1 MAKQVYY
8 NTQREALVDGIR
20 KMYDLDPRV
29 IEAVRSIPRRR
40 FVPQKLRD
48 QAYED
53 IALPI
58 GEEQTISQ
66 PSLVAFMTN
75 ALEIKESDK
84 VLEIGTG
91 SGYQAAILGKLAKQV
106 ITIERIENL
115 AKSAKKL
122 FKQLGLLNITVI
134 CGDGTLGYR
143 QEAPYDAII
152 VTSAFEKI
160 PPPLLEQLADGGRL
174 IMPVGGR
181 DMQTL
186 LKITKQ
192 GVNYFEKELLSVQF
206 VPLVGEFGYD
216 EKR

>member
-1 MAKQVYY
+1 MASRIDY
-8 NTQREALVDGIR
+8 NIQREALVDGIK
-20 KMYDLDPRV
+20 KMYELDPRV
-29 IEAVRSIPRRR
+29 IDAVRSVPRHK
-40 FVPQKLRD
+40 FVPKKSRD

-58 GEEQTISQ
+58 GEGQTISQ

-75 ALEIKESDK
+75 TLEIKESDK

-115 AKSAKKL
+115 SKKAEKL
-122 FKQLGLLNITVI
+122 LKQLGLLNITII
-134 CGDGTLGYR
+134 CGDGSLGYP
-143 QEAPYDAII
+143 QEAPYNAII
-152 VTSAFEKI
+152 VTAAFEKV
-160 PPPLLEQLADGGRL
+160 PPLLLEQLADGGRL

-181 DMQTL
+181 DVQTL

-192 GVNYFEKELLSVQF
+192 GKSYFEKELISVQF
-206 VPLVGEFGYD
+206 VPLVGEFGY
-216 EKR
+216 

>member
-1 MAKQVYY
+1 MINRANYKAQ
-8 NTQREALVDGIR
+8 QEALIENIE

-29 IEAVRSIPRRR
+29 IEATRSVPRHL
-40 FVPQKLRD
+40 FVPQKMRD
-48 QAYED
+48 QAYDD

-75 ALEIKESDK
+75 ALEIRGNDK

-106 ITIERIENL
+106 ISIERIKGL
-115 AKSAKKL
+115 AEKANKL
-122 FKQLGLLNITVI
+122 LKRLGFLNIKII
-134 CGDGTLGYR
+134 CGDGSLGYEK
-143 QEAPYDAII
+143 EAPYDAII
-152 VTSAFEKI
+152 VTAAFEKV
-160 PPPLLEQLADGGRL
+160 PPPLLEQLVDGGRL

-181 DMQTL
+181 DLQTL

-192 GVNYFEKELLSVQF
+192 GEGFIEKELISVQF
-206 VPLVGEFGYD
+206 VPLVGEFGY
-216 EKR
+216 

>member
-1 MAKQVYY
+1 MPRRFNY
-8 NTQREALVDGIR
+8 NILREALVESIEI
-20 KMYDLDPRV
+20 MYELDPRV
-29 IEAVRSIPRRR
+29 IEAVRSIPRHR
-40 FVPQKLRD
+40 FVPEKLRD

-53 IALPI
+53 VALPI

-84 VLEIGTG
+84 VLEIGAG

-106 ITIERIENL
+106 ISVERIKSL
-115 AKSAKKL
+115 ADKAAKRL
-122 FKQLGLLNITVI
+122 KQLGFLNIMVI
-134 CGDGTLGYR
+134 FGDGTLGYS

-152 VTSAFEKI
+152 VTAAFEKV
-160 PPPLLEQLADGGRL
+160 PPPLLEQLVDGGRL

-181 DMQTL
+181 DVQTL

-192 GVNYFEKELLSVQF
+192 GKNYFEKELISVQF
-206 VPLVGEFGYD
+206 VPLVGEFGY
-216 EKR
+216 

>member
-1 MAKQVYY
+1 MPKHFDY
-8 NTQREALVDGIR
+8 NTLQETLIQSIE

-29 IEAVRSIPRRR
+29 VEAVRSVPRHR
-40 FVPQKLRD
+40 FVPEKLRD

-58 GEEQTISQ
+58 GEGQTISQ

-75 ALEIKESDK
+75 ALEIKEGDK

-106 ITIERIENL
+106 ITLERIENL
-115 AKSAKKL
+115 SRKAEKL
-122 FKQLGLLNITVI
+122 LKQLGLLNIAVI

-152 VTSAFEKI
+152 VTAAFEKV

-192 GVNYFEKELLSVQF
+192 GKSYFEKELISVQF
-206 VPLVGEFGYD
+206 VPLVGEFGY
-216 EKR
+216 

>member
-1 MAKQVYY
+1 MPKQNDYKIF
-8 NTQREALVDGIR
+8 QEALIKR
-20 KMYDLDPRV
+20 IEIMYELDPRV
-29 IEAVRSIPRRR
+29 IEAVGSIPRHR
-40 FVPQKLRD
+40 FVPEKLRD

-53 IALPI
+53 VALPI
-58 GEEQTISQ
+58 GESQTISQ

-84 VLEIGTG
+84 MLEIGTG

-106 ITIERIENL
+106 ITLERIESL
-115 AKSAKKL
+115 SKKAEKL
-122 FKQLGLLNITVI
+122 LKQLGLFNINVI

-152 VTSAFEKI
+152 VTAAFEKV

-181 DMQTL
+181 DLQTL

-192 GVNYFEKELLSVQF
+192 GKSYFEKELISVQF
-206 VPLVGEFGYD
+206 VPLVGEFGY
-216 EKR
+216 

>member
-1 MAKQVYY
+1 MPKQNDYKIL
-8 NTQREALVDGIR
+8 QEALIQSIEI
-20 KMYDLDPRV
+20 MYDLDPRV
-29 IEAVRSIPRRR
+29 IEAVGSIPRHK
-40 FVPQKLRD
+40 FVPQKLCD

-122 FKQLGLLNITVI
+122 LKQLGLLNITVI
-134 CGDGTLGYR
+134 CGDGTLGYS

-152 VTSAFEKI
+152 VTAAFEKV

-181 DMQTL
+181 DLQTL

-192 GVNYFEKELLSVQF
+192 GKSYFEKELISVQF
-206 VPLVGEFGYD
+206 VPLVGEFGY
-216 EKR
+216 

>member
-1 MAKQVYY
+1 MTSRINY
-8 NTQREALVDGIR
+8 NIQREALIEQIK
-20 KMYDLDPRV
+20 KMYELDPRV
-29 IEAVRSIPRRR
+29 IVAVQSIPRHR
-40 FVPQKLRD
+40 FVPQKMRD

-53 IALPI
+53 VAIPI

-66 PSLVAFMTN
+66 PSLVAYMTD

-106 ITIERIENL
+106 ITIERIQGL
-115 AKSAKKL
+115 ADKAKRL
-122 FKQLGLLNITVI
+122 LDRLGYSNIKVFF
-134 CGDGTLGYR
+134 GDGTLGYL

-152 VTSAFEKI
+152 VTAAFEKV

-174 IMPVGGR
+174 IMPVGSR
-181 DMQTL
+181 DAQFL

-192 GVNYFEKELLSVQF
+192 GTNYFEKELLSVQF
-206 VPLVGEFGYD
+206 VPLVGVFGHD
-216 EKR
+216 AKH